1 MLGKNIEVKIYI
13 YIFCF
18 CILYSTVLNK
28 LIILANGSP
37 YTQNLFSS
45 TECSCKLYVLFLKR
59 PAQSL
64 KQITQIIALFFRISY

>member
-28 LIILANGSP
+28 LIILANGLP
-37 YTQNLFSS
+37 CTQTLFSS
-45 TECSCKLYVLFLKR
+45 TECSCKLYVLFL
-59 PAQSL
+59 
-64 KQITQIIALFFRISY
+64 